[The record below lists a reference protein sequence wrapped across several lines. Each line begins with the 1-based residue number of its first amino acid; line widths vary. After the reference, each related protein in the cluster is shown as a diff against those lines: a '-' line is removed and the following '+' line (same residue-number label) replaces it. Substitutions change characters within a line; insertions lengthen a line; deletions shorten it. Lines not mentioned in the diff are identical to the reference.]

1 MALDSMDI
9 LTILILIHEP
19 RIAFHLLVAFVFF
32 ISVLGFLVY
41 RSLAFLA
48 KFIFRYTVVL
58 GAIVNGIV
66 FCICISDS
74 VLVYRNVIDFCMLIF
89 ISWNY

>member
-1 MALDSMDI
+1 MDI
-9 LTILILIHEP
+9 FTVLILIHDH
-19 RIAFHLLVAFVFF
+19 RIAFHLLVSFIFF

-48 KFIFRYTVVL
+48 KFILRYAVVL

-74 VLVYRNVIDFCMLIF
+74 LLVYRNVTDFCMLILYPGTYRILF
-89 ISWNY
+89 